1 MTGSGNGSQHSPFR
15 VPLWQDLLGAW
26 IDRQPKLWQ
35 RMGNRET
42 AHLHAQLAGIDIGRP
57 IYVCGL
63 ARSGTTILLELLA
76 SHPRTA
82 SHRYRDF
89 PALFTPWLWNRFL
102 DRARSRPGPVQERSH
117 NDGILVN
124 ADSPEAFEE
133 VLWSAFLPSA
143 HDPDASAVLGP
154 EHRDPDFEAFYAD
167 HLKKL
172 LLLRSGT
179 RYLAKGN
186 YNIVRLGYL
195 HRLFPDA
202 RFIIPVREPVWHIA
216 SLMQQ
221 HRRFCAIQAQDPRA
235 RRYMRR
241 AGHFEFGLDRHPIN
255 TGAPEIADVNRLWEA
270 GRDLDGWALY
280 WTLIHD
286 HLTATVAADP
296 ALAAA
301 TLIVRYEDFCAAPA
315 ATLARVLEH
324 CDLAPEGLPEAA
336 AARVQAPDYY
346 RPGFSAAEEAEIRRI
361 TSPVARRLGYSGC

>member
-1 MTGSGNGSQHSPFR
+1 MVSGNGIQGSSFR
-15 VPLWQDLLGAW
+15 VPVWLDLLGAW
-26 IDRQPKLWQ
+26 IDRQPELW
-35 RMGNRET
+35 RWLGDREA
-42 AHLHAQLAGIDIGRP
+42 AHLRGRLADIEIDQP
-57 IYVCGL
+57 IYLCGL

-76 SHPRTA
+76 SHPATA

-102 DRARSRPGPVQERSH
+102 DRARSTPGPVRERSH

-133 VLWSAFLPSA
+133 VLWSAFLPHA
-143 HDPDASAVLGP
+143 HDPHTSAVLGRG
-154 EHRDPDFEAFYAD
+154 HRDPDFEAFYVD
-167 HLKKL
+167 HLRKV
-172 LLLRSGT
+172 LLLRGGT

-195 HRLFPDA
+195 HQLFPDA
-202 RFIIPVREPVWHIA
+202 RFVVPVREPVWHIA

-221 HRRFCAIQAQDPRA
+221 HRRFCIIQAQDSRA

-255 TGAPEIADVNRLWEA
+255 TGAPEIVDVIELWKA

-280 WTLIHD
+280 WALVHE
-286 HLTATVAADP
+286 HLTT
-296 ALAAA
+296 ALAADA
-301 TLIVRYEDFCAAPA
+301 QLGAAVLVVRYEDFCAAPA
-315 ATLARVLEH
+315 ATLARILDH

-336 AARVQAPDYY
+336 AVRVQAPDYY

-361 TSPVARRLGYSGC
+361 TGPVARRLGYPDR